1 MTEPSNANHSI
12 IEISNLCS
20 DRPEVILPRI
30 MRTNFWDLNST
41 CELSCFFDVL
51 GRAAIIGRCLIPLRY
66 FNDVTYFLSP
76 MSSILQLQ
84 DKVQDQQPAEP
95 APASYFCVQK
105 QDLDQVGQLPWGGS
119 SASPLQTYATN
130 IACTLSLRFVN
141 SKDSGYLSE
150 NAHLVPKNLLTVSEG
165 KAEEQAGFG
174 LFDRR
179 KAFVQKRER
188 TLSLHFVC
196 FKDSGYLSGDPRSVL
211 KSLAAILKDR
221 IDEQAEQVLAFN
233 KLLYLVIHSKILCGY
248 KRHNIYMCSID
259 VFQHICL
266 SHNN

>member
-1 MTEPSNANHSI
+1 
-12 IEISNLCS
+12 
-20 DRPEVILPRI
+20 
-30 MRTNFWDLNST
+30 
-41 CELSCFFDVL
+41 
-51 GRAAIIGRCLIPLRY
+51 
-66 FNDVTYFLSP
+66 

-150 NAHLVPKNLLTVSEG
+150 NAHLVSKNLLTISEG

-188 TLSLHFVC
+188 TLSLHFVSS
-196 FKDSGYLSGDPRSVL
+196 KDSGYLSGDPRSVL
-211 KSLAAILKDR
+211 KNLAAILKDR
-221 IDEQAEQVLAFN
+221 IDEQAEFGLLNGLKSESISDSVISFPFFNLGRLYSKPISSENSPTMTDFIVAVGLADFS
-233 KLLYLVIHSKILCGY
+233 LWAIF
-248 KRHNIYMCSID
+248 D
-259 VFQHICL
+259 A
-266 SHNN
+266 